1 VGLLSCT
8 FKFINYTQ
16 LRDHDYLLTQLNSLC
31 VENIRRKYKG
41 ECGLGVLQIIMTEPF
56 SESFNHKVLQQ
67 LLDSIQYVNPV
78 QAGDQLYKTLK
89 QANANPGHERDRL
102 VLLQQLTPLIL
113 RVIDDIIDISTS
125 QSGAKKRKT
134 QRLCLQLC
142 RHLCLGFHRLH
153 NQEAL
158 TADEQRLAI
167 FFALQMAGQDM
178 FLRHRLHSPLSDTL
192 GTISA
197 ELYKY
202 ALNQHYLTD
211 SVSTKIPVFLSQKTI
226 DAVIKRNI
234 LFALCTVQY
243 HSKQECRVVF
253 NFANQF
259 GDLLTLPSYPSSA
272 INFYWNILEGVPAQ
286 IKKPD
291 QTFSSQDIF
300 IDTQALKETIE
311 NSDIKLNLAD
321 AKQKRLF
328 QYLTGYQKLIID
340 SRPSAPII
348 FNMVAGF
355 EPCFQYL
362 KNRQKIL
369 RIQQLSHGAEQI
381 SAATVDN
388 NVLNLGL
395 EPLEFEEGLIEQT
408 EIFSIKNSR
417 IHNSENNLTAVKFQ
431 PTTDPNFFLIEA
443 KSLSLNNGEFV
454 ILANKRNAIR
464 LGISRQ
470 QKTIPHI
477 GMQRVLVEM
486 IQSKDN
492 NCYTYHNP
500 KNEDVINIILL
511 NEHTDE
517 PEILIKNSKMKP
529 GDQIKIADKT
539 IILLTLIEY
548 TAHLMRYKISILESG
563 Y

>member
-1 VGLLSCT
+1 
-8 FKFINYTQ
+8 
-16 LRDHDYLLTQLNSLC
+16 
-31 VENIRRKYKG
+31 
-41 ECGLGVLQIIMTEPF
+41 MTELF
-56 SESFNHKVLQQ
+56 SESFNQKILEQ
-67 LLDSIQYVNPV
+67 LLDSIQSVNPV

-89 QANANPGHERDRL
+89 QAGDYQGHERDRL

-113 RVIDDIIDISTS
+113 RIIDEIIEISKS

-142 RHLCLGFHRLH
+142 RHLCLGFYRLH

-202 ALNQHYLTD
+202 ALGQHYLTD
-211 SVSTKIPVFLSQKTI
+211 SVSTKIPVFLPQKTI
-226 DAVIKRNI
+226 DAVVKRNI
-234 LFALCTVQY
+234 LFALCTVQN
-243 HSKQECRVVF
+243 HSEEECRVVF

-259 GDLLTLPSYPSSA
+259 GDLIALPSYPSSA
-272 INFYWNILEGVPAQ
+272 INFYWDILEGVPAQ

-300 IDTQALKETIE
+300 IDTQALKEILE
-311 NSDIKLNLAD
+311 NSVIKLNLAD
-321 AKQKRLF
+321 TKQKSLF
-328 QYLTGYQKLIID
+328 RYLTGYQKLIID
-340 SRPSAPII
+340 NRPSAPII

-381 SAATVDN
+381 SPAAVEN
-388 NVLNLGL
+388 NVLDLGL
-395 EPLEFEEGLIEQT
+395 EPLDFEEGLIEQT
-408 EIFSIKNSR
+408 EIISTKNSR
-417 IHNSENNLTAVKFQ
+417 INSSENNLTAVKFQ
-431 PTTDPNFFLIEA
+431 PTTDPDFFLIEA
-443 KSLSLNNGEFV
+443 KRLSLNNGELV

-470 QKTIPHI
+470 QKTLPHL
-477 GMQRVLVEM
+477 GMQRVLVQM
-486 IQSKDN
+486 IQSELN

-500 KNEDVINIILL
+500 QNELDINIVLL

-517 PEILIKNSKMKP
+517 PEILIQNSKMKP

-539 IILLTLIEY
+539 IMLLTLIEY
-548 TAHLMRYKISILESG
+548 TAYLMRYKISILESG
-563 Y
+563 NF